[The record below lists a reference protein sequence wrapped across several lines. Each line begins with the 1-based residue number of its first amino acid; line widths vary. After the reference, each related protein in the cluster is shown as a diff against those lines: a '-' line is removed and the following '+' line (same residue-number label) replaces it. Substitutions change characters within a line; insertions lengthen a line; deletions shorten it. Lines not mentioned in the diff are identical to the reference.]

1 MRRQL
6 TKDHHATYTY
16 SADFQSLAVSL
27 VDADA
32 LHRSEELADRKRW
45 TTQRGFVY
53 PPPRQPDEYYRHK
66 DVPSEARCEDLRAPF
81 VDNVNHPKPVSR
93 EADGPNSGSGSRS
106 RGLLAEFSTLP
117 SKDMVFGGTNG
128 DGTVNRDFF
137 RSVHLCGDGLRQEQE
152 EALKRELLDWERRLV
167 VDRKQLKFLAH
178 GNTTGLPRK
187 RLTQLDKITDILAGP
202 IVRSKPLRIVRNAT
216 LPSGKRVPL
225 EAPPVTIHN
234 QQEYA
239 GCVAEQFATTL
250 RETDVSQF
258 VGGAN
263 ERTGRPKDFV
273 FPSTTQE
280 LMPPVKKHVS
290 RKEIAPVRSEEKSG
304 LFWRND

>member
-6 TKDHHATYTY
+6 AKDHHATYTY

-27 VDADA
+27 VDPDA
-32 LHRSEELADRKRW
+32 LHCSEELADRKKW

-53 PPPRQPDEYYRHK
+53 PAPRQPDEYYRHK
-66 DVPSEARCEDLRAPF
+66 DAPSGARCEDLRAPF

-93 EADGPNSGSGSRS
+93 EAPTDNNGSR
-106 RGLLAEFSTLP
+106 RGSSLPEFSTLP

-128 DGTVNRDFF
+128 DGTVNREFF

-152 EALKRELLDWERRLV
+152 EALKRELADWERRLV
-167 VDRKQLKFLAH
+167 VDKKQIKFLAH
-178 GNTTGLPRK
+178 GNIMGLPRK
-187 RLTQLDKITDILAGP
+187 KPAQLDKITDILAGP
-202 IVRSKPLRIVRNAT
+202 VRSKPIRMVKNAT

-239 GCVAEQFATTL
+239 GCVAEQFATML
-250 RETDVSQF
+250 RETDASQF
-258 VGGAN
+258 AGGTH
-263 ERTGRPKDFV
+263 EKTGKPKDFV
-273 FPSTTQE
+273 FPSMTQE
-280 LMPPVKKHVS
+280 LTPPVKKHVS
-290 RKEIAPVRSEEKSG
+290 RKEIAPVQSEEKRG
-304 LFWRND
+304 LFWRNE